1 MSTASRAYEFYHLLA
16 FKRAFSF
23 QLSIGIIRY
32 LYKSSFCMS
41 LCLVSDYSGFTLALF
56 LAARDVSPQRQQFN
70 RVGVATRV
78 GKRGRIAGFQ
88 CHAIQNRSK

>member
-1 MSTASRAYEFYHLLA
+1 MSTESRAYEFYHLLD

-41 LCLVSDYSGFTLALF
+41 LCLVFDYSGFTLALF
-56 LAARDVSPQRQQFN
+56 LAARDVSP
-70 RVGVATRV
+70 
-78 GKRGRIAGFQ
+78 
-88 CHAIQNRSK
+88 